1 MKDLIIEKLKESGL
15 KGRGGGGFPVGLKWE
30 LAKKAKGNVKY
41 VICNASEGEPNVFK
55 DGYILRNYLND
66 VIEGISIAMKTIS
79 AETGYI
85 YINSDYYKEMKEI
98 LEAAIGQKKIIIFEK
113 KAKYIGGEETAICE
127 TIEGNRTEPRK
138 KPPFLT
144 DSGLF
149 NCPTL
154 MNNVETFYYVSKIAE
169 GKHDKKRFY
178 SVNGDVENPGVYE
191 LPEEMTIFEVLK
203 KTGNY
208 PSFDFFAQIG
218 GGASGEIMIMEELNR
233 PVTGAGSITIYNKKK
248 TNVFAL
254 MERWAEFF
262 HHGNC
267 DKCAPCREG
276 AYRLYEMVK
285 TKKLDYDVLD
295 ELFLSLRE
303 SSFCAL
309 GRGIPVPFI
318 SLIEKVIKNEKY

>member
-1 MKDLIIEKLKESGL
+1 MAKDLLIEKLKEAGL

-30 LAKKAKGNVKY
+30 LAKKAKGKTKY

-55 DGYILRNYLND
+55 DGYILRNYLRE
-66 VIEGISIAMKTIS
+66 VIDGIDLAMKTIG

-85 YINSDYYKEMKEI
+85 YINSKYYDEMEEKIRAEI
-98 LEAAIGQKKIIIFEK
+98 GKRKIIIFEK

-127 TIEGNRTEPRK
+127 SIEGKRTEPRS

-144 DSGLF
+144 DCGLF

-154 MNNVETFYYVSKIAE
+154 MNNVETFYYVSKIAKGE
-169 GKHDKKRFY
+169 HEKKRFY
-178 SVNGDVENPGVYE
+178 SINGDVENEGVYE
-191 LPEEMTIFEVLK
+191 LPEEMTIFEVLR

-248 TNVFAL
+248 TDVFVL

-262 HHGNC
+262 HLGNC
-267 DKCAPCREG
+267 DKCVPCREG
-276 AYRLYEMVK
+276 AFRIYEMVK
-285 TKKLDYDVLD
+285 KRKLDYDILD
-295 ELFLSLRE
+295 SLFLSLRE

-318 SLIEKVIKNEKY
+318 SLIEKVIKK

>member
-1 MKDLIIEKLKESGL
+1 MSENSIIEKLKDSGL

-30 LAKKAKGNVKY
+30 LAKKAKGKTKY

-55 DGYILRNYLND
+55 DGYLLRNYLDD
-66 VIEGISIAMKTIS
+66 VIKGIDLAMKTIS
-79 AETGYI
+79 AETAYLYI
-85 YINSDYYKEMKEI
+85 SSKYYREMKEKI
-98 LEAAIGQKKIIIFEK
+98 ESAIGKKKIIVFEK
-113 KAKYIGGEETAICE
+113 KARYIGGEETAICE
-127 TIEGNRTEPRK
+127 SIEGKRAEPRR

-154 MNNVETFYYVSKIAE
+154 MNNVETFYYVFKVAQ
-169 GKHDKKRFY
+169 GKYDKKRFY
-178 SVNGDVENPGVYE
+178 SINGDVENSGVYE
-191 LPEEMTIFEVLK
+191 FPEEMTIFEVLK

-248 TNVFAL
+248 TDIFAL

-262 HHGNC
+262 HVGNC
-267 DKCAPCREG
+267 DKCVPCREG
-276 AYRLYEMVK
+276 AYRIYEMVK
-285 TKKLDYDVLD
+285 KRKLDYDVLD

-318 SLIEKVIKNEKY
+318 SLIEKVIKK

>member
-1 MKDLIIEKLKESGL
+1 MAKDLIIKKLKESGL
-15 KGRGGGGFPVGLKWE
+15 KGRGGGAFPVGLKWE
-30 LAKKAKGNVKY
+30 LAKKAKGKIKY

-55 DGYILRNYLND
+55 DGYLLKNHLEE
-66 VIEGISIAMKTIS
+66 VINGIDIAMKTIA
-79 AETGYI
+79 AETGYL
-85 YINSDYYKEMKEI
+85 YINSNYYEEMKEKI
-98 LEAAIGQKKIIIFEK
+98 AQAIGKRKIVVFKK

-127 TIEGNRTEPRK
+127 SIEGKRAEPRK

-154 MNNVETFYYVSKIAE
+154 MNNVETFYYVSKVAE
-169 GKHDKKRFY
+169 GKYEKKRFY
-178 SVNGDVENPGVYE
+178 SINGDVENPGVYE

-203 KTGNY
+203 KTSNY

-233 PVTGAGSITIYNKKK
+233 PATGAGSITIYNKKK
-248 TNVFAL
+248 TDVFVL
-254 MERWAEFF
+254 MEKWAEFF
-262 HHGNC
+262 HLGNC
-267 DKCAPCREG
+267 DKCVPCREG

-285 TKKLDYDVLD
+285 SKKLDYDVLD
-295 ELFLSLRE
+295 NLFLSLKE

-309 GRGIPVPFI
+309 GRGIPVPFV
-318 SLIEKVIKNEKY
+318 SLIEKVIKK

>member
-30 LAKKAKGNVKY
+30 LAKKAKGNIKY

-55 DGYILRNYLND
+55 DGYILRNYLNE
-66 VIEGISIAMKTIS
+66 VIDGIDIAMKTIS

-85 YINSDYYKEMKEI
+85 YINSNYYKEMKESI
-98 LEAAIGQKKIIIFEK
+98 ETAIGQRKIIIFEK
-113 KAKYIGGEETAICE
+113 TAKYIGGEETAICE
-127 TIEGNRTEPRK
+127 TIEGKRTEPRK

-144 DSGLF
+144 DNGLF
-149 NCPTL
+149 GCPTL
-154 MNNVETFYYVSKIAE
+154 MNNVETFYYVSKIAHN
-169 GKHDKKRFY
+169 KHEKKRFY

-218 GGASGEIMIMEELNR
+218 GGASGEIMIMEELNK

-262 HHGNC
+262 HLGNC
-267 DKCAPCREG
+267 DKCVPCREG

>member
-1 MKDLIIEKLKESGL
+1 MQKDLIIEKLKLSGL

-30 LAKKAKGNVKY
+30 LAKKAKGKNKY
-41 VICNASEGEPNVFK
+41 VICNASEGEPCVFK
-55 DGYILRNYLND
+55 DGYILRNYLNE
-66 VIEGISIAMKTIS
+66 VIDGIDLAMKTIS
-79 AETGYI
+79 ADAGYI
-85 YINSDYYKEMKEI
+85 YINSKYYREMEEKI
-98 LEAAIGQKKIIIFEK
+98 KAAIGKRKIIVFEK
-113 KAKYIGGEETAICE
+113 IARYIGGEETAICE
-127 TIEGNRTEPRK
+127 SIEGKRAEPRK

-154 MNNVETFYYVSKIAE
+154 MNNVETFYYVSKVAKGE
-169 GKHDKKRFY
+169 YTKKRFY
-178 SVNGDVENPGVYE
+178 SINGDVSNEGVYE

-203 KTGNY
+203 KTSNY

-233 PVTGAGSITIYNKKK
+233 PATGAGSITIYNRKK
-248 TNVFAL
+248 TDLFAL

-262 HHGNC
+262 HLGNC
-267 DKCAPCREG
+267 DKCVPCREG
-276 AYRLYEMVK
+276 AYRIYEMVK
-285 TKKLDYDVLD
+285 KRKLDHVILG

-309 GRGIPVPFI
+309 GRGIPVPFV
-318 SLIEKVIKNEKY
+318 SLIEKVIKK